1 MEAPEMAQQLHSE
14 QLYHPDYPMDVY
26 ALGLLLLEMAGG
38 RRPAGHEEALQ
49 QAHSAGPLQG
59 PAITQEY
66 ARSLRVRAPH
76 QPAYRDMVIPSGFY
90 KHLVQH

>member
-1 MEAPEMAQQLHSE
+1 MAQQLHRD
-14 QLYHPDYPMDVY
+14 QYYNPDYPMDVY

-59 PAITQEY
+59 PAFTQEY
-66 ARSLRVRAPH
+66 ARSLCVRAPH
-76 QPAYRDMVIPSGFY
+76 QPAWTW
-90 KHLVQH
+90 